1 MELSFQ
7 KMTKNYKKNI
17 ISLVFHTSLKCKKRC
32 HVIEKLLSSG
42 CKPLDELLG
51 GGFERGIVTQVFGAA
66 GTGKTN
72 ICIQLAVECVKQG
85 QKVIFIDTE
94 GLSPV
99 RFKQIAGE
107 NAKEIARSII
117 IYEPLSFE
125 EQYSSVR
132 EVERIAGENVGLVVL
147 DSATSYYRYELE
159 DDETGIKSRRELANQ
174 IGFLHALARKHG
186 FAALITNQVYS
197 DVVGG
202 GVRPLGGSSLEH
214 ISKTIIRLEKTGEGT
229 RRAVLYKHRSRP
241 EGSSAE
247 FTITAEGIR

>member
-1 MELSFQ
+1 M
-7 KMTKNYKKNI
+7 
-17 ISLVFHTSLKCKKRC
+17 VFHTTIKFKERC
-32 HVIEKLLSSG
+32 HAIEKLLSSG
-42 CKPLDELLG
+42 CKPLDDLLG
-51 GGFERGIVTQVFGAA
+51 GGFERGIVTQIFGAA

-72 ICIQLAVECVKQG
+72 VCIQLAVECVKQG

-125 EQYSSVR
+125 EQYAAVR
-132 EVERIAGENVGLVVL
+132 EVERIAGENIGLVIL
-147 DSATSYYRYELE
+147 DSATSYYRFELE
-159 DDETGIKSRRELANQ
+159 DEETGIKSRRELANQ

-186 FAALITNQVYS
+186 FTAVITNQVYS
-197 DVVGG
+197 NIIAG
-202 GVRPLGGSSLEH
+202 GVCPLGGSSLEH
-214 ISKTIIRLEKTGEGT
+214 ISKTIIQLEKTGTGT
-229 RRAVLYKHRSRP
+229 RRAILYKHRSRP

-247 FTITAEGIR
+247 FTITAEGLR

>member
-1 MELSFQ
+1 M
-7 KMTKNYKKNI
+7 I
-17 ISLVFHTSLKCKKRC
+17 FHTFLKCKKRC
-32 HVIEKLLSSG
+32 QVIEKLLSSG
-42 CKPLDELLG
+42 CKPLDDLLG

-125 EQYSSVR
+125 EQYSAVR
-132 EVERIAGENVGLVVL
+132 EVERIAGEN
-147 DSATSYYRYELE
+147 
-159 DDETGIKSRRELANQ
+159 
-174 IGFLHALARKHG
+174 IG
-186 FAALITNQVYS
+186 S
-197 DVVGG
+197 
-202 GVRPLGGSSLEH
+202 
-214 ISKTIIRLEKTGEGT
+214 
-229 RRAVLYKHRSRP
+229 
-241 EGSSAE
+241 
-247 FTITAEGIR
+247 